1 MNAPDRQ
8 NEAAPIDIEQLRD
21 ALAFVTRQYG
31 RAQDSAQNV
40 FVWLWEAIQGDF
52 NQERSV
58 GQVAFDT
65 AISIIPGVDQVC
77 DVRDLIANG
86 RQINEDKTN
95 VWAWVG
101 LGLTLIGLFPSL
113 GSLVKG
119 VLKIFFL
126 FIRRSGGNAV
136 MKAVDEAMTWVIT
149 FLRRR
154 DVAKYWKALK
164 WDDLFGEL
172 ARHVRQVRGQL
183 NLQALLKAF
192 DRGMALLRNLLEKVS
207 TIPVIGK
214 RAADT
219 VEMMARVRR
228 DADEYLGKAL
238 KPLQDALDAIIRRLE
253 LEDLAQRSGI
263 LNTRNVHFRG
273 ALPKARAVTL
283 MREAKP
289 RPKWLS
295 EGAAEFKPMDPTEPT
310 FRNTLEA
317 AQQRGW
323 PKLTDEEITTFAEGL
338 RPVEL
343 KGPLRLYRVVGPG
356 NMAAAKD
363 WVSEE
368 VFKRLQEAE
377 DPKAAWR
384 RHLAVWPDWNPDGQ
398 FVVFDL
404 QPGES
409 IKVWA
414 GPASSQFKPEKLEME
429 ELHLEGGYEQIKFD
443 AALPRTQEDGYR
455 FEPRTGRLYDEMQYY
470 EVDRHTG
477 QMRAT
482 RLSRQEYLAL
492 SPREQARYES
502 VRVRITNPRI
512 SGPFET
518 GWSYTDFDAQ
528 VPDVTLGLPA
538 LPGQLSHLGNTR

>member
-1 MNAPDRQ
+1 MNAADRQ
-8 NEAAPIDIEQLRD
+8 DEAPPLNVDQLRE
-21 ALAFVTRQYG
+21 ALAFMTRQYG
-31 RAQDSAQNV
+31 RVADSTQNV

-52 NQERSV
+52 NQERSL

-86 RQINEDKTN
+86 KQINEDKTN
-95 VWAWVG
+95 VWAWVS

-136 MKAVDEAMTWVIT
+136 AKAVDEAMTWVIA

-154 DVAKYWKALK
+154 EVAKYWKALK

-172 ARHVRQVRGQL
+172 ARYVRQVRERL
-183 NLQALLKAF
+183 NLQALLQAF
-192 DRGMALLRNLLEKVS
+192 DRGMALLRNLLGMVAN
-207 TIPVIGK
+207 IPVVGR
-214 RAADT
+214 RAAET
-219 VEMMARVRR
+219 VEMMARIRR
-228 DADEYLGKAL
+228 EADEYLQHAL

-273 ALPKARAVTL
+273 GLPEARAVAL
-283 MREAKP
+283 MRETKP

-295 EGAAEFKPMDPTEPT
+295 DGAAEFKPMDPTK
-310 FRNTLEA
+310 FRPKLENA
-317 AQQRGW
+317 RSRGW
-323 PKLTDEEITTFAEGL
+323 PTLTDEEIMTFAEGL
-338 RPVEL
+338 QAVEL

-368 VFKRLQEAE
+368 VFKRLQQAD
-377 DPKAAWR
+377 DPKSAWR

-409 IKVWA
+409 IKVWV
-414 GPASSQFKPEKLEME
+414 GPAASQFKPKELGMRK
-429 ELHLEGGYEQIKFD
+429 LHLEGGYEQIKFD
-443 AALPRTQEDGYR
+443 AALPRAPEDGYR
-455 FEPRTGRLYDEMQYY
+455 FEPRTGQLYDEMQYY
-470 EVDRHTG
+470 EVDWHTG

-492 SPREQARYES
+492 SPRERARYES

-528 VPDVTLGLPA
+528 LPDVTLGLPA
-538 LPGQLSHLGNTR
+538 LPGQLTQLGNTR

>member
-8 NEAAPIDIEQLRD
+8 NEAAPVSVEQLRD

-31 RAQDSAQNV
+31 RAQDSTQNV

-52 NQERSV
+52 NPERSL

-86 RQINEDKTN
+86 KQINEDKTN

-154 DVAKYWKALK
+154 DVAKYWKTLK

-172 ARHVRQVRGQL
+172 ARHVRQIREQM

-192 DRGMALLRNLLEKVS
+192 DRGMALLRNLLVKVS
-207 TIPVIGK
+207 DIPVIGK

-219 VEMMARVRR
+219 VEMMARVRG

-238 KPLQDALDAIIRRLE
+238 KPLQDALDVIIRRLE
-253 LEDLAQRSGI
+253 LEDLAQRSGL

-273 ALPKARAVTL
+273 ALPEARAVTL
-283 MREAKP
+283 MRETKP

-295 EGAAEFKPMDPTEPT
+295 EGDLEFKPLAPNAFKAEVEKACE
-310 FRNTLEA
+310 L
-317 AQQRGW
+317 GW
-323 PKLTDEEITTFAEGL
+323 PRLPDGDISTFAQGL
-338 RPVEL
+338 AAIEL

-363 WVSEE
+363 WVSEA
-368 VFKRLQEAE
+368 VFKRLQQAE

-404 QPGES
+404 KPGES

-414 GPASSQFKPEKLEME
+414 GPASSQFKHRDLGMG

-443 AALPRTQEDGYR
+443 AALPRAQDGYR
-455 FEPRTGRLYDEMQYY
+455 YEPRTGQLYDEMQYY
-470 EVDRHTG
+470 EVDRRTG

-482 RLSRQEYLAL
+482 RLTRQEYNAL
-492 SPREQARYES
+492 PPHVKAHYES

-518 GWSYTDFDAQ
+518 GWSYSDFDAQ
-528 VPDVTLGLPA
+528 LPDVTLGLPA
-538 LPGQLSHLGNTR
+538 LPGQLTQLGTTP